1 VTAKAQLVVVPPVRK
16 NPVGGKRTDKR
27 AIFTRNGAIIKA
39 FIGSGCCMKPRYV
52 PALLSVLLF
61 CVPVVSASDQKT
73 PPPHIS
79 KQTRMDLVRAFNAEL
94 VYIRSPFP
102 MGKTGLMLKEGKL
115 SPDGDE
121 LQRMIAMWGPAA
133 KPGDQARISEI
144 LVKNDRIHFEINGGP
159 VRKQKWY
166 QHIQFGGSGGMTSVA
181 PSDPN
186 ANPRGSYVDLVF
198 NGYVPELDPKQL
210 KDLLRPVFDFN
221 AKSAVEA
228 YLDTLPPK
236 IRDAI
241 KNHRV
246 LVGMNREMVMAAKG
260 RPPKKVREKD
270 GDMDYEEWIYG
281 EPPQDVDFV
290 RLTGDEVVRLETMK
304 VNGEKV
310 VRSEKEVNLEQ
321 PTVAK
326 GSGEPQVRP
335 ANAPSLRRP
344 GEEADPTSPAGA
356 PAGGRAPAPLPPPDP
371 LGQDGPAAPPN

>member
-1 VTAKAQLVVVPPVRK
+1 
-16 NPVGGKRTDKR
+16 
-27 AIFTRNGAIIKA
+27 
-39 FIGSGCCMKPRYV
+39 MKPRHF
-52 PALLSVLLF
+52 AVLLF
-61 CVPVVSASDQKT
+61 SSALLIVAVASAGDQKSA
-73 PPPHIS
+73 PHIS
-79 KQTRMDLVRAFNAEL
+79 KQTRMDLIRAFNAEL
-94 VYIRSPFP
+94 VYLRSPFP
-102 MGKTGLMLKEGKL
+102 MGKTGLTLKDGQL
-115 SPDGDE
+115 SPSGE
-121 LQRMIAMWGPAA
+121 QLQRMMAMWGPAA
-133 KPGDQARISEI
+133 KPGDQARISQI
-144 LVKNDRIHFEINGGP
+144 LIKNDRIHFEINGGP
-159 VRKQKWY
+159 VKKQKWY
-166 QHIQFGGSGGMTSVA
+166 QHIQFGGGGGMTSVA
-181 PSDPN
+181 PSDAN

-198 NGYVPELDPKQL
+198 NGYVPELNPQQL

-241 KNHRV
+241 KNHQV

-270 GDMDYEEWIYG
+270 GETEYEEWIYG
-281 EPPQDVDFV
+281 EPPHDVDFV
-290 RLTGDEVVRLETMK
+290 RLVGDEVVRLESMK

-310 VRSEKEVNLEQ
+310 VHADKEVNLEQ

-335 ANAPSLRRP
+335 PNAPSLRRP
-344 GEEADPTSPAGA
+344 GEEADPAS

>member
-1 VTAKAQLVVVPPVRK
+1 
-16 NPVGGKRTDKR
+16 
-27 AIFTRNGAIIKA
+27 
-39 FIGSGCCMKPRYV
+39 MKPRCV
-52 PALLSVLLF
+52 LALLFVLLLL
-61 CVPVVSASDQKT
+61 VTVVSADDQKT
-73 PPPHIS
+73 SSPPHMS
-79 KQTRMDLVRAFNAEL
+79 KQTRMDLIRAFNAEL
-94 VYIRSPFP
+94 VYLRAPFP
-102 MGKTGLMLKEGKL
+102 MGKTGLTLKDGQL
-115 SPDGDE
+115 SPSGE
-121 LQRMIAMWGPAA
+121 QLQRMMAMWGPAA
-133 KPGDQARISEI
+133 KPGDQARISQI

-159 VRKQKWY
+159 VKKQKWY
-166 QHIQFGGSGGMTSVA
+166 QHIQFGGGGGMTSVA
-181 PSDPN
+181 PSDAN

-198 NGYVPELDPKQL
+198 NGYVPELNPQQL

-241 KNHRV
+241 KNHQV

-270 GDMDYEEWIYG
+270 GETEYEEWIYG
-281 EPPQDVDFV
+281 EPPHDVDFV
-290 RLTGDEVVRLETMK
+290 RLVGDEVVRLESMK

-310 VRSEKEVNLEQ
+310 VHADKEVNLEQ

-335 ANAPSLRRP
+335 PNAPSLRRP
-344 GEEADPTSPAGA
+344 GEEADPAS